1 MARLCEAFSWKQER
15 PGSAKACLQYTSRQ
29 PRMGQPW
36 LRPKARLQPL
46 KPEPMLPLE
55 GLERRARRTQ
65 GQTVQQ
71 QRPKPPVLG
80 TWRGAPRRLLTS
92 ALYSTKAALLQA
104 PGLHDAAQELGAS
117 HCQCETKAKLGGPK
131 QRRSHLCHRG
141 TPSWSCGVLAPVS
154 GAPGARAV
162 QPKTEPLLWMNAACI
177 WPLLLGK
184 GGPTKT
190 RPGAKSG
197 GLRHKRPAQK
207 PGQDC
212 QRQSQVR
219 QRRRKGCQRPASSK

>member
-1 MARLCEAFSWKQER
+1 M
-15 PGSAKACLQYTSRQ
+15 
-29 PRMGQPW
+29 
-36 LRPKARLQPL
+36 
-46 KPEPMLPLE
+46 
-55 GLERRARRTQ
+55 Q

-154 GAPGARAV
+154 GAPGARAA
-162 QPKTEPLLWMNAACI
+162 QPKTEPLLWMNAACN

-184 GGPTKT
+184 GGPIKT

-219 QRRRKGCQRPASSK
+219 QRRRKGCLGRCRGLRPPSKPETVQRPKPSGGPIAVKATAMTGKWHTPRRTWQDTS